1 MAEVEAAP
9 DLGRVVLAG
18 SDQVHVVP
26 RYPGHQGGVAEHSL
40 NKNRIAFD
48 EFLSSCNPFL
58 LLNNVSLAKNQEY
71 HD

>member
-40 NKNRIAFD
+40 KNRIAFD
-48 EFLSSCNPFL
+48 ESRSCCNPFL